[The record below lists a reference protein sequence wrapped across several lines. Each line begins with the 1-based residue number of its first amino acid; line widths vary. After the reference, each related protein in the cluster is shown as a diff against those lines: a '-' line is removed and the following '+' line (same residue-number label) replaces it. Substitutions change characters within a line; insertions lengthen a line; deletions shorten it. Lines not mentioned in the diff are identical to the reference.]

1 MASSKPTHRKHLP
14 LHDYRER
21 CIYHITL
28 VVSDRCKVFGRI
40 VDRRQM
46 AGDQTWVTQQH
57 SWQKV
62 MQQDGSTLFISPEG
76 QQWTEAMMAATA
88 KVELTPLGYDI
99 SKAIQSIPEEWGKK
113 GIKAKILAKI
123 VMPEHIHFIL
133 FIEEPMEERLQRLI
147 RGWKQGCNK
156 LLRKYLEGGGCG
168 AGVKNAAQPNGR
180 SENSAPANPALAA
193 ESRAMSAPANP
204 ALATES
210 RAISAP
216 ANPNSSTGPCAMSA
230 PANPALATESRAMSA
245 PANSALATESRAMS
259 APANSNSGT
268 GPCPMSAPANPALAA
283 ESCSRERLEKL
294 PSGSAAFLRSAMGSS
309 GSAAFLRSA
318 IACSPEDG
326 AMASSP
332 DKGAIPSFLQ
342 GASKRI
348 LEEHALFEDDFD
360 ETRLRRKGQLRAMID
375 YVHNNPTHRW
385 LRAHK
390 PHWLL
395 PIRGIE
401 IAGRQYDAIGNI
413 LLLGLPRFQVHCR
426 YRWEREQ
433 DIEARRAHQNESV
446 LKARQGYA
454 LVSPFISPHEA
465 AVREF
470 CLREGH
476 SIIQISDNG
485 FSDFS
490 QCPGGL
496 YDYCDRGQV
505 LLLVPSELPHI
516 DRKSSI
522 SRAECKA
529 LNDRAEEIT
538 GEQQF

>member
-46 AGDQTWVTQQH
+46 AGDQTWGTQQH

-62 MQQDGSTLFISPEG
+62 MQQDGSTLYISPEG

-133 FIEEPMEERLQRLI
+133 FIEEPMEERLQKLI

-180 SENSAPANPALAA
+180 SENSAPANPALAT

-204 ALATES
+204 ALAT
-210 RAISAP
+210 
-216 ANPNSSTGPCAMSA
+216 
-230 PANPALATESRAMSA
+230 
-245 PANSALATESRAMS
+245 
-259 APANSNSGT
+259 
-268 GPCPMSAPANPALAA
+268 

-294 PSGSAAFLRSAMGSS
+294 PSGSAAFLRSA
-309 GSAAFLRSA
+309 

-326 AMASSP
+326 AIASSP

-348 LEEHALFEDDFD
+348 LEEHALFEEDFD

-401 IAGRQYDAIGNI
+401 IAGRCYDAIGNI

-426 YRWEREQ
+426 YRWERDQ
-433 DIEARRAHQNESV
+433 DHEARRAHQNESV

-505 LLLVPSELPHI
+505 LLLVPSERPHI
-516 DRKSSI
+516 DRKSGI

-538 GEQQF
+538 GEQ

>member
-14 LHDYRER
+14 LHIYRER

-40 VDRRQM
+40 VDRRQK
-46 AGDQTWVTQQH
+46 AGGPTWGTQQH

-62 MQQDGSTLFISPEG
+62 MQQDGSTLYISPEG

-133 FIEEPMEERLQRLI
+133 FIEEPMEERLQKLI

-193 ESRAMSAPANP
+193 ESRAMSALANP

-210 RAISAP
+210 
-216 ANPNSSTGPCAMSA
+216 
-230 PANPALATESRAMSA
+230 
-245 PANSALATESRAMS
+245 
-259 APANSNSGT
+259 
-268 GPCPMSAPANPALAA
+268 
-283 ESCSRERLEKL
+283 CSRERQEKL
-294 PSGSAAFLRSAMGSS
+294 PSGSTAFLRSAMGSS
-309 GSAAFLRSA
+309 GSAAFVRSAMGSSGSAAFLRSAIACSPEDGA

-348 LEEHALFEDDFD
+348 LEEHALFEEDFD

-401 IAGRQYDAIGNI
+401 IAGRCYDAIGNI

-426 YRWEREQ
+426 YRWEHEQ

-470 CLREGH
+470 CLQEGH

-505 LLLVPSELPHI
+505 LLLVPSERPHI
-516 DRKSSI
+516 DRKSGI

-529 LNDRAEEIT
+529 LNDRAEAIAK
-538 GEQQF
+538 EQ

>member
-40 VDRRQM
+40 VDRREM
-46 AGDQTWVTQQH
+46 AGDQTWVRQQH

-62 MQQDGSTLFISPEG
+62 MQPDGSTLYISPEG

-133 FIEEPMEERLQRLI
+133 FIEEPMEERLQKLI

-180 SENSAPANPALAA
+180 SENSAPANLALATISCA
-193 ESRAMSAPANP
+193 MSAPANSNSSTGPRAMSAPANP

-210 RAISAP
+210 R
-216 ANPNSSTGPCAMSA
+216 
-230 PANPALATESRAMSA
+230 
-245 PANSALATESRAMS
+245 
-259 APANSNSGT
+259 
-268 GPCPMSAPANPALAA
+268 
-283 ESCSRERLEKL
+283 SRERLEKL
-294 PSGSAAFLRSAMGSS
+294 PSGSAAFLRSAMGCSGSAAFLRSAMGSS

-348 LEEHALFEDDFD
+348 LEEHALFEEDFD

-375 YVHNNPTHRW
+375 YVHHNPTHRW

-401 IAGRQYDAIGNI
+401 IAGRCYDAIGNI

-426 YRWEREQ
+426 YRWERDQ
-433 DIEARRAHQNESV
+433 DHEARRAHQNESV

-505 LLLVPSELPHI
+505 LLLVPSERPHI

-529 LNDRAEEIT
+529 LNDRAEEIAK
-538 GEQQF
+538 EQ

>member
-180 SENSAPANPALAA
+180 SENSAPANSASATGPRAISAPANSASA
-193 ESRAMSAPANP
+193 TGPRAMSAPANP

-210 RAISAP
+210 
-216 ANPNSSTGPCAMSA
+216 
-230 PANPALATESRAMSA
+230 
-245 PANSALATESRAMS
+245 
-259 APANSNSGT
+259 
-268 GPCPMSAPANPALAA
+268 
-283 ESCSRERLEKL
+283 CSRERQEKL

-348 LEEHALFEDDFD
+348 LEEHALFEEDFD

-401 IAGRQYDAIGNI
+401 IAGRCYDAIGNI

-505 LLLVPSELPHI
+505 LLLVPSERPHI
-516 DRKSSI
+516 DRKSGI

-538 GEQQF
+538 GEQ

>member
-40 VDRRQM
+40 VDRREM
-46 AGDQTWVTQQH
+46 AGDQTWGTQQR

-180 SENSAPANPALAA
+180 SENSAPANPALA
-193 ESRAMSAPANP
+193 
-204 ALATES
+204 T
-210 RAISAP
+210 
-216 ANPNSSTGPCAMSA
+216 
-230 PANPALATESRAMSA
+230 
-245 PANSALATESRAMS
+245 
-259 APANSNSGT
+259 
-268 GPCPMSAPANPALAA
+268 

-348 LEEHALFEDDFD
+348 LEEHALFEEDFD

-401 IAGRQYDAIGNI
+401 IAGRCYDAIGNI

-433 DIEARRAHQNESV
+433 DNEARRAHQNESV

-505 LLLVPSELPHI
+505 LLLVPSERPHI
-516 DRKSSI
+516 DRKSGI

-538 GEQQF
+538 GEQ

>member
-46 AGDQTWVTQQH
+46 TGDQTWVTQQH

-156 LLRKYLEGGGCG
+156 LLRKYLEGAGCG

-180 SENSAPANPALAA
+180 SENSAPAN
-193 ESRAMSAPANP
+193 SAS
-204 ALATES
+204 ATIP
-210 RAISAP
+210 R
-216 ANPNSSTGPCAMSA
+216 AMSA

-245 PANSALATESRAMS
+245 PATSI
-259 APANSNSGT
+259 SGI
-268 GPCPMSAPANPALAA
+268 GPCPMSAPANPALAT
-283 ESCSRERLEKL
+283 ESCSRERQEKL

-348 LEEHALFEDDFD
+348 LEEHALFEEDFD

-401 IAGRQYDAIGNI
+401 IAGRCYDAIGNI

-516 DRKSSI
+516 DRKSGI

-538 GEQQF
+538 GEQ

>member
-46 AGDQTWVTQQH
+46 AGDPTWGTQQH

-180 SENSAPANPALAA
+180 SENSAPANPALA
-193 ESRAMSAPANP
+193 
-204 ALATES
+204 T
-210 RAISAP
+210 
-216 ANPNSSTGPCAMSA
+216 
-230 PANPALATESRAMSA
+230 
-245 PANSALATESRAMS
+245 
-259 APANSNSGT
+259 
-268 GPCPMSAPANPALAA
+268 

-294 PSGSAAFLRSAMGSS
+294 PSGSAT
-309 GSAAFLRSA
+309 FLRSA

-348 LEEHALFEDDFD
+348 LEEHALFEEDFD

-401 IAGRQYDAIGNI
+401 IAGRCYDAIGNI

-465 AVREF
+465 AVRDF

-538 GEQQF
+538 GEQ

>member
-1 MASSKPTHRKHLP
+1 
-14 LHDYRER
+14 
-21 CIYHITL
+21 
-28 VVSDRCKVFGRI
+28 
-40 VDRRQM
+40 
-46 AGDQTWVTQQH
+46 
-57 SWQKV
+57 
-62 MQQDGSTLFISPEG
+62 
-76 QQWTEAMMAATA
+76 
-88 KVELTPLGYDI
+88 
-99 SKAIQSIPEEWGKK
+99 
-113 GIKAKILAKI
+113 
-123 VMPEHIHFIL
+123 
-133 FIEEPMEERLQRLI
+133 
-147 RGWKQGCNK
+147 
-156 LLRKYLEGGGCG
+156 
-168 AGVKNAAQPNGR
+168 
-180 SENSAPANPALAA
+180 
-193 ESRAMSAPANP
+193 
-204 ALATES
+204 
-210 RAISAP
+210 
-216 ANPNSSTGPCAMSA
+216 
-230 PANPALATESRAMSA
+230 
-245 PANSALATESRAMS
+245 
-259 APANSNSGT
+259 
-268 GPCPMSAPANPALAA
+268 
-283 ESCSRERLEKL
+283 
-294 PSGSAAFLRSAMGSS
+294 MGSS

-348 LEEHALFEDDFD
+348 LEEHALFEEDFD

-401 IAGRQYDAIGNI
+401 IAGRCYDAIGNI

-470 CLREGH
+470 CLQEGH

-505 LLLVPSELPHI
+505 LLLVPSERPHI
-516 DRKSSI
+516 DRKSGI

-538 GEQQF
+538 GEQ

>member
-62 MQQDGSTLFISPEG
+62 MQQDGSTLYISPEG

-180 SENSAPANPALAA
+180 SENSALANPALAA
-193 ESRAMSAPANP
+193 ESRANSAPANP

-210 RAISAP
+210 
-216 ANPNSSTGPCAMSA
+216 
-230 PANPALATESRAMSA
+230 
-245 PANSALATESRAMS
+245 
-259 APANSNSGT
+259 
-268 GPCPMSAPANPALAA
+268 
-283 ESCSRERLEKL
+283 CSREMQEKL

-332 DKGAIPSFLQ
+332 DTGAIPSFLQ

-348 LEEHALFEDDFD
+348 LEEHALFEEDFD

-401 IAGRQYDAIGNI
+401 IAGRCYDAIGNI

-446 LKARQGYA
+446 QKARQGYA

-505 LLLVPSELPHI
+505 LLLVPSERPHI
-516 DRKSSI
+516 DRKSGI

-538 GEQQF
+538 GEQ

>member
-40 VDRRQM
+40 VDRREK
-46 AGDQTWVTQQH
+46 AGDQTWGTQQH

-62 MQQDGSTLFISPEG
+62 MQQDGSTLFISPEE

-133 FIEEPMEERLQRLI
+133 FIEEPMEERLQKLI

-180 SENSAPANPALAA
+180 SENSAPANPALAT
-193 ESRAMSAPANP
+193 ESRAISAPANP

-216 ANPNSSTGPCAMSA
+216 ANP
-230 PANPALATESRAMSA
+230 ALAT
-245 PANSALATESRAMS
+245 
-259 APANSNSGT
+259 
-268 GPCPMSAPANPALAA
+268 

-342 GASKRI
+342 GTSKRI
-348 LEEHALFEDDFD
+348 LEEHALFEEDFD

-401 IAGRQYDAIGNI
+401 IAGRRYDAIGNI

-433 DIEARRAHQNESV
+433 DIETRRAHQNESV

-465 AVREF
+465 AVRDF
-470 CLREGH
+470 CLQEGH
-476 SIIQISDNG
+476 SIIQITGNG

-505 LLLVPSELPHI
+505 LLLVPSERPHI

-538 GEQQF
+538 GEQ

>member
-40 VDRRQM
+40 VDRREM
-46 AGDQTWVTQQH
+46 AGDQTWGTQQH

-62 MQQDGSTLFISPEG
+62 MQQDGSTLYISPEG

-180 SENSAPANPALAA
+180 SENSAPAN
-193 ESRAMSAPANP
+193 SAS
-204 ALATES
+204 ATGP

-216 ANPNSSTGPCAMSA
+216 AYSDM
-230 PANPALATESRAMSA
+230 
-245 PANSALATESRAMS
+245 
-259 APANSNSGT
+259 
-268 GPCPMSAPANPALAA
+268 AA
-283 ESCSRERLEKL
+283 ESCSRDKQEKL
-294 PSGSAAFLRSAMGSS
+294 PFGSAAFLRSAMGCPPEDGAMASP
-309 GSAAFLRSA
+309 
-318 IACSPEDG
+318 PEDG

-332 DKGAIPSFLQ
+332 DEGAIPSFLQ
-342 GASKRI
+342 GASERI
-348 LEEHALFEDDFD
+348 LEGHALFEDDFD

-375 YVHNNPTHRW
+375 YVHHNPTHRW
-385 LRAHK
+385 LRSHK

-395 PIRGIE
+395 PIRGIV

-426 YRWEREQ
+426 YRWERDQ
-433 DIEARRAHQNESV
+433 DHEARRAHQNESV
-446 LKARQGYA
+446 LKAQQGYA

-465 AVREF
+465 SVRDF
-470 CLREGH
+470 CLQEGH
-476 SIIQISDNG
+476 SIIQITDNG

-490 QCPGGL
+490 QYPGGL
-496 YDYCDRGQV
+496 YDFCDRGQV
-505 LLLVPSELPHI
+505 LLLVPKELPHI
-516 DRKSSI
+516 DRKSGI

-529 LNDRAEEIT
+529 LNDRAEEII
-538 GEQQF
+538 GEQ

>member
-46 AGDQTWVTQQH
+46 AGGTQQH
-57 SWQKV
+57 CWQKV

-180 SENSAPANPALAA
+180 SENSAPANPALA
-193 ESRAMSAPANP
+193 
-204 ALATES
+204 T
-210 RAISAP
+210 
-216 ANPNSSTGPCAMSA
+216 
-230 PANPALATESRAMSA
+230 
-245 PANSALATESRAMS
+245 
-259 APANSNSGT
+259 
-268 GPCPMSAPANPALAA
+268 

-348 LEEHALFEDDFD
+348 LEEHALFEEDFD

-401 IAGRQYDAIGNI
+401 IAGRCYDAIGNI

-505 LLLVPSELPHI
+505 LLLVPSERPHI
-516 DRKSSI
+516 DRKSGI

-538 GEQQF
+538 GEQ

>member
-113 GIKAKILAKI
+113 EIKAKILAKI

-156 LLRKYLEGGGCG
+156 LLRKYLEGWGCG

-180 SENSAPANPALAA
+180 SENSAPANPALA
-193 ESRAMSAPANP
+193 
-204 ALATES
+204 T
-210 RAISAP
+210 
-216 ANPNSSTGPCAMSA
+216 
-230 PANPALATESRAMSA
+230 
-245 PANSALATESRAMS
+245 
-259 APANSNSGT
+259 
-268 GPCPMSAPANPALAA
+268 

-348 LEEHALFEDDFD
+348 LEEHALFEEDFD

-401 IAGRQYDAIGNI
+401 IAGRCYDAIGNI

-433 DIEARRAHQNESV
+433 DFEARRAHQNESV

-470 CLREGH
+470 CLQEGH

-505 LLLVPSELPHI
+505 LLLVPSERPHI
-516 DRKSSI
+516 DRKSGI

-538 GEQQF
+538 GEQ